1 MSQQSVTMKRTVTS
15 NSSGEAYGD
24 SVDGRRKGR
33 ESNVA
38 PRVFQFNRGSN
49 AGAAAGSS
57 RSMSMRQSSG
67 GALALPAGAAK
78 MLSEAGVTNFKGDR
92 QKEKHEMQNLN
103 ERLASYIEKV
113 HYLDAENKRLEAE
126 NEALRNRKDQDLQPL
141 KDIIENELAQ
151 ARAVIDEMSIREGKA
166 EAKVQGLLD
175 QIEDQDKIIAHLQSV
190 DAENRKKIAALESQ
204 VAELE
209 AELAALR
216 SRSSSGSEEV
226 ETARALAKKLQGQ
239 MEQLRDSLNAET
251 AAHVEAECLAQTLG
265 EEVEFYKKVIAEIEL
280 MKPEP
285 VTIKGQ
291 NMEAFWKSEMKNAI
305 RAIQQACDDKVA
317 VMQAD
322 YETRMDAQVSA
333 MKAGSVK
340 DNMMAA
346 SSKQEVSKV
355 KSQVAELRAQIA
367 ALNSQLAAMR
377 AERDNAL
384 SQVSGLEMSLDE
396 ARVKYD
402 MDIGALN
409 AELEGV
415 MEQLKV
421 LMDAKLSLELE
432 IACYKKLLEGE
443 ESRVSLSSMVSSSL
457 NTQTAGGAAL
467 AGALS
472 QAAQSSMSSS
482 TGRMQ
487 VQRRAKGSVGFQ
499 GVDHSGGSVTL
510 ENDGSHAQSKA
521 MSLKGWKVIKM
532 VDKRVASEVVLKD
545 FTLKAGGSFTIW
557 AKGAKS
563 QASSDNEQ
571 IAEVFSFGVGN
582 AIWQLFDNN
591 GEEKASLTATFM
603 S

>member
-1 MSQQSVTMKRTVTS
+1 MSSQSVTVKRTVTS
-15 NSSGEAYGD
+15 SSSADGLGHDGEA
-24 SVDGRRKGR
+24 RLKGR
-33 ESNVA
+33 ESMVA
-38 PRVFQFNRGSN
+38 PRVFHFSRGS
-49 AGAAAGSS
+49 AGAAGGSS
-57 RSMSMRQSSG
+57 RSMNMRQSSG

-103 ERLASYIEKV
+103 ERLAAYIDKV
-113 HYLDAENKRLEAE
+113 HFLDAENKRLEAE
-126 NEALRNRKDQDLQPL
+126 NEALRNRKEQDLQPL

-151 ARAVIDEMSIREGKA
+151 ARRVIDEMSIREGKA

-190 DAENRKKIAALESQ
+190 DVENRKKIAALESQ

-216 SRSSSGSEEV
+216 SRTSSGSDEV

-239 MEQLRDSLNAET
+239 MEEIRDALNAET

-265 EEVEFYKKVIAEIEL
+265 EEVEFYKKVIAEFEL

-317 VMQAD
+317 IMQAD
-322 YETRMDAQVSA
+322 FETRMDAQMSTL
-333 MKAGSVK
+333 KAGSVK
-340 DNMMAA
+340 DSMMAA
-346 SSKQEVSKV
+346 SSKQEVSKA
-355 KSQVAELRAQIA
+355 KSQMAELRAQIA

-377 AERDNAL
+377 AERDSAM
-384 SQVSGLEMSLDE
+384 SQLSGLETALDE

-402 MDIGALN
+402 MDIGSLN

-415 MEQLKV
+415 MAQLKT

-457 NTQTAGGAAL
+457 NTQSSGGASLSA
-467 AGALS
+467 ALS
-472 QAAQSSMSSS
+472 SAQSSMSSS

-510 ENDGSHAQSKA
+510 ENDGSHAQSKT
-521 MSLKGWKVIKM
+521 MSLKGWKVVKM

-545 FTLKAGGSFTIW
+545 FTLRAGASFTIW
-557 AKGAKS
+557 AKGAKA

-571 IAEVFSFGVGN
+571 VADVFSFGVGN
-582 AIWQLFDNN
+582 CIWQLFDNN